1 MPSIFAIL
9 AGAAAFCFV
18 LPLLTLS
25 TAWLA
30 DVTGRFQQ
38 LFISKPASSGFRLL
52 RWGIA
57 LAAAVA
63 VAASIE

>member
-1 MPSIFAIL
+1 
-9 AGAAAFCFV
+9 
-18 LPLLTLS
+18 LLTLS

-57 LAAAVA
+57 LAAAIAVA
-63 VAASIE
+63 VSIE